1 MPDMLD
7 HLLAPLCRLLVAR
20 GVLFADLAE
29 RLKGHYVQAAQAL
42 SEGKTTDSRLS
53 VMTGLQRRE
62 IARLKGIKA
71 KPGKPNPLS
80 KLVALWQSDSAYM
93 DGAKPL
99 SLPRTGPAP
108 SFESLAFEIRKDVHP
123 RTMLDTLETAGTVR
137 IDEDDRVHLVETA
150 YLPLSGSE
158 DQLAYLAF
166 NVGDHLAAAS
176 DNVLGHTPPYFER
189 AVHYGGLSEAQLARL
204 SDRFH
209 EGQMAL
215 LEALNR
221 EAAAMK
227 TSGEESG
234 IMRFR
239 AGGYFYSTDEGEA

>member
-7 HLLAPLCRLLVAR
+7 HLLSPLCRLLVAR

-62 IARLKGIKA
+62 IARLKGFDA
-71 KPGKPNPLS
+71 RPGKPNPLS
-80 KLVALWQSDSAYM
+80 RLVALWQSDPEYQTN
-93 DGAKPL
+93 GQPQP
-99 SLPRTGPAP
+99 LPRTGPQP

-137 IDEDDRVHLVETA
+137 IDDEDRVHLVETA

-166 NVGDHLAAAS
+166 NVGDHMAAAS
-176 DNVLGHTPPYFER
+176 DNVLGQSPPFFER
-189 AVHYGGLSEAQLARL
+189 AVHYGGLSEAQVATLTA
-204 SDRFH
+204 RFH
-209 EGQMAL
+209 AGQMVL
-215 LEALNR
+215 LEELNR
-221 EAAAMK
+221 EAAEMK
-227 TSGEESG
+227 TSRKEMGK
-234 IMRFR
+234 MRFR
-239 AGGYFYSTDEGEA
+239 AGGYFYSTEEGEV